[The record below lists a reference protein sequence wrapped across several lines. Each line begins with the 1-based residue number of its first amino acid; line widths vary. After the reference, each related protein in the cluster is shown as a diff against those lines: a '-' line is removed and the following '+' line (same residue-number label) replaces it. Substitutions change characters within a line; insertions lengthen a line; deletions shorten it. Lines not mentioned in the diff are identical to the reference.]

1 MALSLCCIF
10 FTANAAQPAPVI
22 GAEGGADAPA
32 AGNNKNCFIRSFRA
46 KIAPE
51 RIRIYLMPTDGIVGN
66 WLPEAGRVKK
76 DTVFATVNEEEIALE
91 GKELE
96 LKLFK
101 ERIAKEEELSKL
113 ERQREEVKFYTSLN
127 KEQRKFAGDAPHA
140 AQGGKK
146 ALKSIENKIE
156 LINKE
161 LAIMEEK
168 PRMDFRKKEEKYILR
183 MPFDGKLQYQ
193 FSFPQDDS
201 TGLYLDSGSPIATA
215 CDDSAY
221 YITIAIADPELTN
234 LPPEKLAV
242 EVALG
247 DGSSLKGTFAF
258 KRVEKNNSTGGDLLA
273 YFFRLPKE
281 QHEQAHAIIGS
292 NCMARLYYKA
302 TEDVIFLNKVKLAST
317 PEGRICSTWQEL
329 LQKLHPEYELVV
341 NGETELIVRKR

>member
-1 MALSLCCIF
+1 MM
-10 FTANAAQPAPVI
+10 PA
-22 GAEGGADAPA
+22 
-32 AGNNKNCFIRSFRA
+32 
-46 KIAPE
+46 
-51 RIRIYLMPTDGIVGN
+51 DGVVAN
-66 WLPEAGRVKK
+66 WLPDAGRVKK
-76 DTVFATVNEEEIALE
+76 DAVFATINEEEIALE
-91 GKELE
+91 RKELN

-101 ERIAKEEELSKL
+101 ERVTKEEELSKL

-127 KEQRKFAGDAPHA
+127 KEQRKYAGEPPLA
-140 AQGGKK
+140 AQGGER
-146 ALKSIENKIE
+146 ALQSIENKIE
-156 LINKE
+156 LLNKE
-161 LAIMEEK
+161 LSIMEEK

-193 FSFPQDDS
+193 FSFPRDGS
-201 TGLYLDSGSPIATA
+201 NNIFLDSGSAIATA

-247 DGSSLKGTFAF
+247 DGTSLKGAFAF

-292 NCMARLYYKA
+292 NCMARLYYRA

-317 PEGRICSTWQEL
+317 PEGRMCSTWQEL
-329 LQKLHPEYELVV
+329 LQKLHPDYELVV
-341 NGETELIVRKR
+341 NGETELIVRKK